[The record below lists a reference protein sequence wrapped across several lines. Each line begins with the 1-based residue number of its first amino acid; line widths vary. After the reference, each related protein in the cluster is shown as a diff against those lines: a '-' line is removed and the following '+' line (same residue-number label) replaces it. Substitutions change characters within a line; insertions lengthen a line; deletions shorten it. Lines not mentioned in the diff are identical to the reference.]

1 MTTYKNRYG
10 DVFTFTKDD
19 NQDILWEGN
28 FEYCRTGMPNDYTR
42 AYEAYCNDVTEPM
55 PLKEFKE
62 AVHEYDTDIKEY
74 RLGYTYLNMV
84 DSLAHEIDMVDPSG
98 GPYITRSMSLSNF
111 GFKDHVVKDFQKI
124 NTGYKIITEKC
135 AYCNLAG
142 GVHKMGCET
151 RKATVFME
159 FIDDVKTYY
168 NQMDKE
174 VHQNRSNLNE

>member
-1 MTTYKNRYG
+1 
-10 DVFTFTKDD
+10 
-19 NQDILWEGN
+19 
-28 FEYCRTGMPNDYTR
+28 MPNDYTR

-55 PLKEFKE
+55 PLEEFKE
-62 AVHEYDTDIKEY
+62 AVHEYDVDLKEY

-84 DSLAHEIDMVDPSG
+84 DSLANEIDMVDPSG
-98 GPYITRSMSLSNF
+98 GPYITIGMSLDSF

-124 NTGYKIITEKC
+124 NTGYKIVTEKC

-151 RKATVFME
+151 RKVTIFYEQME
-159 FIDDVKTYY
+159 
-168 NQMDKE
+168 KE